1 MACKNDNEKKNTTFE
16 ILAEQNVSFQLHLK
30 NKKHSDAI
38 NSLRVMEA
46 KRDCFLLLLLL
57 PLVGQSLPREKSW
70 GQPRHF
76 QYSIN
81 SFRSKGAHLADCCS
95 HLINDTLVA
104 SKNLS
109 PVQRVSLT
117 HCYLLYS
124 IPLKIPVREKVNL
137 QIII

>member
-1 MACKNDNEKKNTTFE
+1 
-16 ILAEQNVSFQLHLK
+16 
-30 NKKHSDAI
+30 
-38 NSLRVMEA
+38 MEA
-46 KRDCFLLLLLL
+46 KWDCFLLLLLP

-81 SFRSKGAHLADCCS
+81 SFRSKGAHLVDCSS

-104 SKNLS
+104 LKNLS

-117 HCYLLYS
+117 HSYFLYS
-124 IPLKIPVREKVNL
+124 ISLNIPVREKVNL
-137 QIII
+137 QIIIQGGRECFFKAEKQKQPVTTHQPLCANLEKDNEPHEVTELR